1 MFYGGVKMRKIEQST
16 KELGTRANQEGVM
29 KIHKVVEFRS
39 CLTCVY
45 RKPYPA
51 TTGAGQP
58 VFFRFLCGLSMDSLK
73 ELVRPEEVCDFWKG
87 VILGIDYSSLISK

>member
-51 TTGAGQP
+51 TMRYGAP
-58 VFFRFLCGLSMDSLK
+58 VFLQFFCSLSTESQK
-73 ELVRPEEVCDFWKG
+73 EVVRPEEACDCWKG
-87 VILGIDYSSLISK
+87 VALGID